1 MTLQQEWER
10 AFLSNYATPSIEL
23 VRGVGSRVWDSE
35 GNSYL
40 DLIAG
45 IAVSSLGHGHPAVV
59 AAVSSQVSQIAHTS
73 NLYANQPALALAKKL
88 QALTGHP
95 CKIFFCNDGATANE
109 AAFKLARKHGKG
121 TRLGLVSTDGAFHGR
136 TAAALALT
144 GQPGKRSPFEP
155 LPGDVVFV
163 PYGDVEALKGAI
175 TSATSAVILEPIQGE
190 AGVHPA
196 PAGYLA
202 AARQACDDAGA
213 LLIMDEVQTGMGRTG
228 NWFAS
233 LAADVVPDV
242 MTLAKGLGGG
252 LPIGAVIAFGAAAD
266 LFVPGDHGSTFGGNP
281 VSCAAALAV
290 IDTIESQGLLD
301 HVSLMGA
308 HLSESIVALRHDNIA
323 GVRGVGL
330 LQAVVLQGVTGS
342 AVEAAARA
350 KGFLVNAVAPDAI
363 RLAPPLVITQ
373 VELDEFVQALPQIL
387 KEATS

>member
-1 MTLQQEWER
+1 MTLQQEWES

-40 DLIAG
+40 DLLAG

-59 AAVSSQVSQIAHTS
+59 DAVTSQVGQIAHTS

-88 QALTGHP
+88 QALTGQS
-95 CKIFFCNDGATANE
+95 CKVFFCNDGATANE

-163 PYGDVEALKGAI
+163 PYGDVEALQSVI
-175 TSATSAVILEPIQGE
+175 TNTTSAVILEPIQGE

-196 PAGYLA
+196 PTGYLA

-233 LAADVVPDV
+233 LAAGVVPDV

-252 LPIGAVIAFGAAAD
+252 LPIGAVIAFGSAAD

-290 IDTIESQGLLD
+290 IDTIESQGLLE
-301 HVSLMGA
+301 HVSRMGA
-308 HLSESIVALRHDNIA
+308 HLSQSIVALEHDNIA

-350 KGFLVNAVAPDAI
+350 NGFLVNAVAPDAI

-373 VELDEFVQALPQIL
+373 VEIDEFVQALPQIL
-387 KEATS
+387 TEATS

>member
-1 MTLQQEWER
+1 MTLQQEWES

-23 VRGVGSRVWDSE
+23 VRGVGSRVWDSD

-40 DLIAG
+40 DLVAG

-59 AAVSSQVSQIAHTS
+59 AAVSSQVGQIAHTS

-88 QALTGHP
+88 QALTGQP
-95 CKIFFCNDGATANE
+95 CKVFFCNDGATANE

-163 PYGDVEALKGAI
+163 PYGDIEALQSVI
-175 TSATSAVILEPIQGE
+175 TNTTSAVILEPIQGE

-196 PAGYLA
+196 PKGYLV

-233 LAADVVPDV
+233 LAAGVVPDV

-252 LPIGAVIAFGAAAD
+252 LPIGAVIAFGSAAD

-290 IDTIESQGLLD
+290 IDTIESQGLLE
-301 HVSLMGA
+301 HVSRMGA
-308 HLSESIVALRHDNIA
+308 HLSQSIVALEHDNIA

-373 VELDEFVQALPQIL
+373 VEIDEFVQALPQIL
-387 KEATS
+387 TEATS

>member
-1 MTLQQEWER
+1 MTLQQEWES

-35 GNSYL
+35 GNGYL
-40 DLIAG
+40 DLVAG
-45 IAVSSLGHGHPAVV
+45 IAVSSLGHGHPAVID
-59 AAVSSQVSQIAHTS
+59 AVSSQVSQIAHTS

-373 VELDEFVQALPQIL
+373 VELDEFVQALPEIL
-387 KEATS
+387 TEATS